1 MIESETSCQEAT
13 SVAVLFAPEI
23 VPIIDVFRALDAFE
37 EQYELD
43 ALDRLESRLARTVSR
58 EIAKGIVSDALLL
71 TFGLRRERPSP
82 LVYRELRSRRA
93 TLDEYR
99 LMALVA
105 AVYRG
110 DGALAAEAAASL
122 DIVNTKFVVFL
133 AGDLA
138 RWLELAGVEP
148 EVPDRRLFNPSAA
161 NLPVEAQPG
170 RPDRCA

>member
-1 MIESETSCQEAT
+1 MIESATSCQETT
-13 SVAVLFAPEI
+13 SVAVLFAPDT
-23 VPIIDVFRALDAFE
+23 VPIIDIFRALDAFE

-43 ALDRLESRLARTVSR
+43 ALDRLESRLARTISQ

-71 TFGLRRERPSP
+71 AFGLRRERPGP
-82 LVYRELRSRRA
+82 LAYRELRSRRA

-105 AVYRG
+105 AAYRG

-122 DIVNTKFVVFL
+122 GIVNMKFVVSL

-138 RWLELAGVEP
+138 RRLELAGVELG
-148 EVPDRRLFNPSAA
+148 VPDRRLFSPSAA
-161 NLPVEAQPG
+161 ILPVTVPRG